1 MHNSH
6 YLICYDISE
15 RKSRYRIEKALQG
28 YGERVQYSVF
38 ECKLSDA
45 ELVKLRIEVNQWLG
59 EGDKVNYFRLC
70 VHCLRRRLTQ
80 GAMVAWQA
88 SAYEIID

>member
-1 MHNSH
+1 MANEH

-15 RKSRYRIEKALQG
+15 RKTRYRIEKALLG

-38 ECKLSDA
+38 ECKLSPA
-45 ELVKLRIEVNQWLG
+45 ELIKLRIEVNQWLQD
-59 EGDKVNYFRLC
+59 EDRVNYFRLC
-70 VHCLRRRLTQ
+70 VHCLRRRITQ
-80 GAMVAWQA
+80 GAMLAWQA

>member
-1 MHNSH
+1 MANSH
-6 YLICYDISE
+6 YLICYDISD
-15 RKSRYRIEKALQG
+15 RKIRYRIEKALLG

-45 ELVKLRIEVNQWLG
+45 ELVKLRLEVNRWLD

-88 SAYEIID
+88 SAFDLID

>member
-1 MHNSH
+1 MASEH

-15 RKSRYRIEKALQG
+15 RSVRYRVEKALLG

-38 ECKLSDA
+38 ECKLSDS
-45 ELVKLRIEVNQWLG
+45 ELHRLRQFIRRWLK

-70 VHCLRRRLTQ
+70 IHCLRRRTTQ
-80 GAMVAWQA
+80 GAMIAWQTKPF
-88 SAYEIID
+88 ELID